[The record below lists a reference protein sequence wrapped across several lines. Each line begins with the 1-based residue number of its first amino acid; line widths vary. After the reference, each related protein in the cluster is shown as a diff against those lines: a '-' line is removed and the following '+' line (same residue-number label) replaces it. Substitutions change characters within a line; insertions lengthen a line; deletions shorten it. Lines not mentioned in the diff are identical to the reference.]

1 MGAEMNVNW
10 RNATPEKIQRISFDN
25 FPGKLL
31 ARIFWNFSGVPRP
44 TRLKALLTKIR
55 TLRR

>member
-1 MGAEMNVNW
+1 MNVNW